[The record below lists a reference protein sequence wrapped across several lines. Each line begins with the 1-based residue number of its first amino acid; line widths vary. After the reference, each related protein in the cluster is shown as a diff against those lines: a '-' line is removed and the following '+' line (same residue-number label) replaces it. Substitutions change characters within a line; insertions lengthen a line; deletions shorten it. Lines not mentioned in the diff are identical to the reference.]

1 LAKKTTSRTSR
12 RAAPAQAMMT
22 VRRLHLYTG
31 LFIAPSVLFF
41 AFTGS
46 LQLFSLHESHGA
58 YRPPALIEKLGS
70 VHKDQRFEAKAKRA
84 APPGAAAAKAGPDEA
99 DHDHADG
106 DHDHDK
112 AAVASSPGKAAV
124 AKPFKEMA
132 LKWLFLAVAVGLF
145 LSTAMGVWMGVT
157 FARSKPLA
165 WVLLIAGAVLPVLF
179 LAL

>member
-1 LAKKTTSRTSR
+1 
-12 RAAPAQAMMT
+12 MMT

-70 VHKDQRFEAKAKRA
+70 VHKDQRFEAKAKK
-84 APPGAAAAKAGPDEA
+84 APAPGAAAVKDDHADA

-106 DHDHDK
+106 DHDHDRAD
-112 AAVASSPGKAAV
+112 AAPAPGKAAQAPP

-165 WVLLIAGAVLPVLF
+165 WALLIAGAVLPVLF